1 MSFDKAH
8 GLQMAA
14 VAVTPSLILSFFLL
28 GGLLLLRNMLGH
40 SETAYSQDSVG
51 ELLGAEGDV
60 YHSPT

>member
-14 VAVTPSLILSFFLL
+14 VAVTPSLIFFLL